1 MHPPADKGLRLSS
14 RDVVF
19 LYRRLPSN
27 RLFGDIAV
35 LGFLV
40 VQCLDGVFTYLGVSM
55 WGPGI
60 EANPILS
67 SAIAYA
73 GPGTALAGAKL
84 VAVFFGMLLHL
95 RRVHRLVFLLTA
107 FYFTV
112 AILPWA
118 VLFLFSAH

>member
-1 MHPPADKGLRLSS
+1 MVS
-14 RDVVF
+14 

-27 RLFGDIAV
+27 PTFGDIAV
-35 LGFLV
+35 VGFLV
-40 VQCLDGVFTYLGVSM
+40 VQCLDGIFTYLGVSM

-60 EANPILS
+60 EANPLLS
-67 SAIAYA
+67 SAMALA

-107 FYFTV
+107 FYFAV

-118 VLFLFSAH
+118 ALFLTAP